1 MISLKSLHEMTPLE
15 VHQLYK
21 LRVDVFVA
29 EQNCPFKEIDD
40 QDASPE
46 LSLIHI

>member
-1 MISLKSLHEMTPLE
+1 MITFKSLVEMTPFE

-29 EQNCPFKEIDD
+29 E
-40 QDASPE
+40 
-46 LSLIHI
+46 